1 MIYLNSIVKLEVTND
16 SSPSR
21 SSSIRGPTVQTRGDI
36 DAQVKQGDTG
46 GNPTFRAGPGKL
58 KKFGFVV
65 DDLLVTSFFFPGMIH
80 NH

>member
-21 SSSIRGPTVQTRGDI
+21 SSLIPGPTVQTRGDI
-36 DAQVKQGDTG
+36 DAQVKQGDMG
-46 GNPTFRAGPGKL
+46 GNPTFLAGKL
-58 KKFGFVV
+58 EKFGFVV
-65 DDLLVTSFFFPGMIH
+65 DDLLVLTSFFFFSEMIH

>member
-21 SSSIRGPTVQTRGDI
+21 SSSIPGPTVQTRGDI
-36 DAQVKQGDTG
+36 DAQVKQGDMG
-46 GNPTFRAGPGKL
+46 GNPTFLAGKL
-58 KKFGFVV
+58 EKFGFVV
-65 DDLLVTSFFFPGMIH
+65 DDLLVLTSFFFFSEMIH